1 MAAIGGA
8 GVGAGA
14 AAAAPAAA
22 AGAVVDVTSSVDKKG
37 TFLLNAAGS
46 TTAQD
51 VLGGVI
57 AHSDAGAQMVLHLPF
72 IEPMRLSSI
81 VITAPAG
88 EEPSLVKVFVDRLA
102 FDFADAED
110 EATQAF
116 NVTKA
121 DMGASS
127 SRSRRST

>member
-8 GVGAGA
+8 GAGAGA
-14 AAAAPAAA
+14 AAAAAAA
-22 AGAVVDVTSSVDKKG
+22 PGAIADVTSSVDKKG

-46 TTAQD
+46 TTAAD
-51 VLGGVI
+51 VLGGVV

-116 NVTKA
+116 AVTKA
-121 DMGASS
+121 DMGASG
-127 SRSRRST
+127 RYPYP